1 MKVNWAGRTSCRD
14 RLFADR
20 EGYGD
25 VMKRVLLTGMSA
37 TGKST
42 LTQELAARG
51 YKAVDLD
58 ADEWS
63 EWVEVGFVGDATSAD
78 SPVQPGRDWI
88 WREDRVR
95 DLLSIEDADVL
106 FVSGCAENMSKFY
119 PRFDH
124 IILLSVPAAV
134 IVERLASRTTNSYG
148 KHPEE
153 VARVL
158 NLVRTIEPM
167 LRRVAGHEVDT
178 NGPLNQLVAKVLQL
192 VDAPVLGT

>member
-1 MKVNWAGRTSCRD
+1 
-14 RLFADR
+14 
-20 EGYGD
+20 
-25 VMKRVLLTGMSA
+25 MSA

-42 LTQELAARG
+42 LTQALAARG

-63 EWVEVGFVGDATSAD
+63 EWVEVEFSGDATSAQ
-78 SPVQPGRDWI
+78 SPVGPGRDWI

-95 DLLSIEDADVL
+95 DLLSTEDAEVL

-119 PRFDH
+119 ALFDH
-124 IILLSVPAAV
+124 IVLLSVPPAV
-134 IVERLASRTTNSYG
+134 IVERLAARTTNSYG
-148 KHPEE
+148 KRPEE

-178 NGPLNQLVAKVLQL
+178 NTPLDQVVANVLQL
-192 VDAPVLGT
+192 AGAPVLGT

>member
-1 MKVNWAGRTSCRD
+1 
-14 RLFADR
+14 
-20 EGYGD
+20 
-25 VMKRVLLTGMSA
+25 MKRVLLTGMSA

>member
-1 MKVNWAGRTSCRD
+1 
-14 RLFADR
+14 
-20 EGYGD
+20 
-25 VMKRVLLTGMSA
+25 MKRVLLTGMSG

-42 LTQELAARG
+42 LIDELAARG
-51 YKAVDLD
+51 YKASDLD

-63 EWVEVGFVGDATSAD
+63 EWVAVEFSGDATSAE
-78 SPVQPGRDWI
+78 SPVKPGRDWV

-95 DLLSIEDADVL
+95 DLLSTEDADLL

-119 PRFDH
+119 AQFDH
-124 IILLSVPAAV
+124 VVLLTVPAAV
-134 IVERLASRTTNSYG
+134 LVERLAARTTNSYG

-158 NLVRTIEPM
+158 NLQQTIEPL

-178 NGPLNQLVAKVLQL
+178 TVSLDQAVASVLRLVGVR
-192 VDAPVLGT
+192 V